1 MKAETEMKITFRT
14 GNIVYNELKIDFEK
28 PLAAQENCLLEDLL
42 QVEFSK
48 GYSLDVGWYPEFD
61 LSGNFKIQLIQNG
74 DWENPVYCVKCE
86 DPEELEQGLRDAEDW
101 ILDGLQTCEKGKY
114 E

>member
-28 PLAAQENCLLEDLL
+28 PLAAQEDCLLEDLL

-48 GYSLDVGWYPEFD
+48 GY
-61 LSGNFKIQLIQNG
+61 
-74 DWENPVYCVKCE
+74 
-86 DPEELEQGLRDAEDW
+86 
-101 ILDGLQTCEKGKY
+101 
-114 E
+114 